1 MARKLNEDKPGFT
14 EFMII
19 NIAKS
24 LFDRIK
30 VSRS

>member
-1 MARKLNEDKPGFT
+1 MARKLNENKPGFT

-19 NIAKS
+19 NITKS
-24 LFDRIK
+24 LFNKIK